1 MKIIKISAGDK
12 EKIDTIVQI
21 LSRFSTDK
29 GFPFSPSDICLALT
43 EGEVVFGGL
52 IAEVNWDWIYIK
64 IMAIEPRAQ
73 RRGYGKELIKA
84 VEEFGRKE
92 NLV

>member
-1 MKIIKISAGDK
+1 M
-12 EKIDTIVQI
+12 
-21 LSRFSTDK
+21 
-29 GFPFSPSDICLALT
+29 
-43 EGEVVFGGL
+43 
-52 IAEVNWDWIYIK
+52 NWDWIYIK

-92 NLV
+92 NLVGIWVDTFTFQSPSFYESAGFEEFARLPNYPRGHERIFFRKFIN